1 MKQVKRVCAML
12 LCVATVL
19 SLCMTFAVAANQCS
33 ETEIKGDVNNT
44 ATFYI
49 TTKNKW
55 RLGGDKITLT
65 ATAGLLHYDAYSA
78 SDVTGD
84 VFGFYEVTWYKKS
97 GNTWKYVSSK
107 TWDNT
112 SECPIKNLKK
122 STEYKI
128 TVRPYTIDEIY
139 EKHRIAYAN
148 NALCP
153 GFYVI
158 QKASF
163 GAIPQ
168 EGYDN
173 FCKPQDGH
181 MYWDS
186 ESFPTWTV
194 SATSKGI
201 MTCSK

>member
-1 MKQVKRVCAML
+1 MKQVKRAFALL

-19 SLCMTFAVAANQCS
+19 SLCMVYAGAVNQCS
-33 ETEIKGDVNNT
+33 EGDIKGDTNATV
-44 ATFYI
+44 TFYI

-55 RLGGDKITLT
+55 RLSGDKITLT
-65 ATAGLLHYDAYSA
+65 ATKGTLHYHAYST
-78 SDVTGD
+78 SDATGD
-84 VFGFYEVTWYKKS
+84 SFGFYEVSWYKKS

-107 TWDNT
+107 VWDDT
-112 SECPIKNLKK
+112 SECQIKNLKK
-122 STEYKI
+122 NTEYQI
-128 TVRPYTIDEIY
+128 TVRPYTMDEIF
-139 EKHRIAYAN
+139 EKHRIAYAT
-148 NALCP
+148 NAACP
-153 GFYVI
+153 AFFVV

-173 FCKPQDGH
+173 FCKPQIND

-186 ESFPTWTV
+186 EDFPTWTV